1 MHNMKK
7 VFTFLFISLMLLTLL
22 GCTKTTPITAPS
34 TSTIITPLEP
44 RSLTDV
50 TWILKSYGD
59 VTNMTQVLPNW
70 KDITLTFNGTLDGY
84 TGYDGANY
92 YNGACLIQN
101 DYSIT
106 MSVITSTKIGYS
118 DNPLGIIKQIQTY
131 YDLLLEAKSFS
142 INGYELA
149 IYCGS
154 GKALRFSRLAN

>member
-1 MHNMKK
+1 MKK
-7 VFTFLFISLMLLTLL
+7 IFVYLFVAIILLSLV
-22 GCTKTTPITAPS
+22 GCVKTTPITTPS
-34 TSTIITPLEP
+34 TSTLEP
-44 RSLTDV
+44 KNIADV
-50 TWILKSYGD
+50 TWILTSYGD

-70 KDITLTFNGTLDGY
+70 KDITLTFSGTLDGY
-84 TGYDGANY
+84 TGYDGVNY
-92 YNGACLIQN
+92 YNGACRIQN

-118 DNPLGIIKQIQTY
+118 DNPLGIVTQIQTY
-131 YDLLLEAKSFS
+131 YDLLLQAKSFS

>member
-1 MHNMKK
+1 MKK
-7 VFTFLFISLMLLTLL
+7 IFVYLFVATMLLSLV
-22 GCTKTTPITAPS
+22 GCDKTTPITTPS
-34 TSTIITPLEP
+34 TSPLEP
-44 RSLTDV
+44 QNLADI
-50 TWILKSYGD
+50 TWILTSYGD
-59 VTNMTQVLPNW
+59 VTNMTQILPNW

-106 MSVITSTKIGYS
+106 MSVITSNKIGYS